1 MKHPLDQFLYH
12 YFSDKKEEQIPSFE
26 EFQEHWKSENEGAQ
40 LDQWLKNQSD
50 TEKTGKVDFN
60 EFLAFQEKQE
70 SIPHPLDEWL
80 KSTHSTA
87 STSERFSFF
96 EFKSYWNHQIL
107 KKWSKRVALLLLLLL
122 GSWGVY
128 EQVFLSTSYS
138 KRTSA
143 VKEKQSSSIQP
154 TFAGIEKK
162 STSSSTISSETI
174 GDISNLRGLKN
185 HEPILKEQKTRS
197 LSNKKGF
204 TSRLKSNLNLN
215 DRNVNSI
222 TSQSEVI
229 SKSKNKSNI
238 VFSAVELIN
247 QTNNLNNSTKDVFR
261 DLEQEKA
268 NLSWQSPDQ
277 IAEDYSSEKVVLEA
291 LKSKQQK
298 LSKFGQRELD
308 LPVVKSQGFNR
319 NFVQISLLGGSSNQ
333 IIEFLGEKN
342 KHWDKLQK
350 NQLIP
355 QMNLDVQWSKP
366 GLRGIGWGVS
376 GNYSHSTLRKEV
388 EYHITEIPV
397 LDSSTGRILGYIPLG
412 PRGQI
417 HMEEELEVIHKKMNI
432 QGSIFKGWKIT
443 PSFEVGIQQNIG
455 IGLQKSDF
463 QKIIDPIS
471 LEIKSLSSKVD
482 WEGVGKSSIWF
493 QSRLSNHWG
502 IGAQISRPF
511 SVKLSNKNS
520 LIFREMSIFEAG
532 ISVRYYLKTK

>member
-1 MKHPLDQFLYH
+1 MKHPLDQFLNH

-26 EFQEHWKSENEGAQ
+26 EFQENWKSENEGAQ

-50 TEKTGKVDFN
+50 AEKTGKVDFN

-70 SIPHPLDEWL
+70 SLPHPLDEWL

-96 EFKSYWNHQIL
+96 EFRSYWNLQIL
-107 KKWSKRVALLLLLLL
+107 KKWSRRVAFLLFLLL
-122 GSWGVY
+122 GSWGIY
-128 EQVFLSTSYS
+128 EQVFLSTSTN
-138 KRTSA
+138 KA
-143 VKEKQSSSIQP
+143 KQSSTLQP
-154 TFAGIEKK
+154 TSTEIEKK
-162 STSSSTISSETI
+162 STSSSTISSETL

-185 HEPILKEQKTRS
+185 HEPILKEQKIRL
-197 LSNKKGF
+197 LSNKKGLS
-204 TSRLKSNLNLN
+204 SRLMSDWNLKEGTI
-215 DRNVNSI
+215 NSP
-222 TSQSEVI
+222 TFPSGVI

-238 VFSAVELIN
+238 VFSSIELIN
-247 QTNNLNNSTKDVFR
+247 QTNNLNNSTENVFR
-261 DLEQEKA
+261 DLELEQAK
-268 NLSWQSPDQ
+268 LSWQSPDQ
-277 IAEDYSSEKVVLEA
+277 FAEDYTSEKVVLEA
-291 LKSKQQK
+291 LKSKQQN
-298 LSKFGQRELD
+298 LSKLGQRDLD
-308 LPVVKSQGFNR
+308 LPVVKSQGIKR

-333 IIEFLGEKN
+333 MIEYLGEKN
-342 KHWDKLQK
+342 KNWDELQK
-350 NQLIP
+350 NKLIP

-376 GNYSHSTLRKEV
+376 GKYSHSTLRKEV

-397 LDSSTGRILGYIPLG
+397 LDSATGRILGYISLG

-463 QKIIDPIS
+463 QKVIDPIS

-493 QSRLSNHWG
+493 QSRLSNHLG
-502 IGAQISRPF
+502 IGGQISRPF
-511 SVKLSNKNS
+511 SLQLSNKNS